1 MGIGYRMINVI
12 LGIGIYMD
20 ICVGNTCKNLMRMMW
35 IYHMMSTLIEECKKN
50 KIMQEISNFFFFWEK
65 RLAI

>member
-35 IYHMMSTLIEECKKN
+35 IYHMSTLIEECKKN
-50 KIMQEISNFFFFWEK
+50 NIMQEII
-65 RLAI
+65 AI